1 MSFLSLLLAV
11 TTLAQDSVAPPTRA
25 PARKHRRAPIVT
37 VWPMTIGPM
46 TVGPMTTIAP
56 MSVEPMTIV
65 LPDLQSVTAAL
76 VMAEPQLQAAQ
87 AALASAQAPLTIA
100 QDLQFAVT
108 AIAPI
113 AIAGDDWNYEDED
126 QDQDQGEPADS
137 LYNAGRRALNRN
149 RYQDAV
155 TVFGQVFT
163 RYPRSARAP
172 EALYWS
178 SFALYRIGDTKNLQ
192 TAVSQ
197 LDRLRQN
204 YPDDAGRDAENLA
217 ARIDGVLAQRGD
229 AAAAQRN
236 QARADSARS
245 SDNPKGRTRDR
256 TRERDRDR
264 GSDEASAACE
274 GYGDD
279 DPRMIALNALQQMN
293 AESAIPILRDVMKR
307 RDPCS
312 EIMRRKAVFIIS
324 QKRSDETA
332 RILLDAARHDPD
344 REVRNQAVFWL
355 SQVPGEETV
364 AALDS
369 ILSDPKTDQETQEQ
383 AIFALSQHRSPRAGA
398 ILRAYAER
406 ADRPFELRK
415 KVVGALG
422 QRRSPE
428 NAQFLKDL
436 FKKVDNDDLKEHIIF
451 ALSQMNDE
459 SNYRWMMDIALDES
473 ENIEIRKKALFWA
486 NQGGSKAD
494 IADLVRLYDNMKN
507 REMRDQLIS
516 LYSQRRDDAALDKLF
531 EIGKTDPDRE
541 LRKKAIFWIGQSR
554 NPRASKYLQDLI
566 NQ

>member
-11 TTLAQDSVAPPTRA
+11 TTLAQDSVAPRTPA
-25 PARKHRRAPIVT
+25 QARKHRRAPIVT
-37 VWPMTIGPM
+37 IAPMTIA
-46 TVGPMTTIAP
+46 I
-56 MSVEPMTIV
+56 
-65 LPDLQSVTAAL
+65 PDLQAAST
-76 VMAEPQLQAAQ
+76 
-87 AALASAQAPLTIA
+87 ALAMAQPDPQAPA
-100 QDLQFAVT
+100 QQLQFAAT

-113 AIAGDDWNYEDED
+113 AVAGDDWNYEDE
-126 QDQDQGEPADS
+126 DQDQGEPADS

-155 TVFGQVFT
+155 TAFGQVFT

-178 SFALYRIGDTKNLQ
+178 SFALYRTGDTKNLQ
-192 TAVSQ
+192 SAVSQ

-204 YPDDAGRDAENLA
+204 YPDAAGRDAENLA

-245 SDNPKGRTRDR
+245 SRGRASTRPRASDR
-256 TRERDRDR
+256 VRDRDP
-264 GSDEASAACE
+264 GNDEVPPNCE

-279 DPRMIALNALQQMN
+279 DPRMIALGALLQMN

-312 EIMRRKAVFIIS
+312 EIMRRKALFIVS

-332 RILLDAARHDPD
+332 KILLDAARQDPD
-344 REVRNQAVFWL
+344 REVRKQAVFWL

-369 ILSDPKTDQETQEQ
+369 ILSDAKTDQDTQDQ

-406 ADRPFELRK
+406 ADRPLELRK
-415 KVVGALG
+415 KAVFGLG

-436 FKKVDNDDLKEHIIF
+436 FKKVDNDELKEHIIF
-451 ALSQMNDE
+451 SLSQIPDE
-459 SNYRWMMDIALDES
+459 ANYRWMMDIALDES
-473 ENIEIRKKALFWA
+473 ENIEIRTKALFWA
-486 NQGGSKAD
+486 NQGGNKAD
-494 IADLVRLYDNMKN
+494 IADLVRLYDSMKN
-507 REMRDQLIS
+507 REMREQLIF
-516 LYSQRRDDAALDKLF
+516 LYSQRREDAALDKLF
-531 EIGKTDPDRE
+531 QIGKTDPDRE

-554 NPRASKYLQDLI
+554 SPRAAQYLQELI